1 MKTIRNILTV
11 ALGLVFLAGFL
22 WLLWNI
28 VTWIASL
35 EPSYLGPTITAIIGF
50 IGLIYA
56 QWHSKSREIQQSHR
70 PQKIEVYNGFFAIL
84 ERFLKNPEEQKALE
98 EGGDE
103 NLPSEL
109 RDQFWQLNKGLIVWA
124 SPAVIKSWLHF
135 RNVSS
140 SGGNILIAM
149 DNILKAIRKDLG
161 NSNLGLQIGDSVK
174 VFLKDPS
181 KLDINARESV
191 EEAP

>member
-1 MKTIRNILTV
+1 MKKLRHLLSV
-11 ALGLVFLAGFL
+11 MFGFAVLAGMA
-22 WLLWNI
+22 WLIWNI
-28 VTWIASL
+28 VRWVASL
-35 EPSYLGPTITAIIGF
+35 EPSYSGPTITAIVGF

-98 EGGDE
+98 EGGE
-103 NLPSEL
+103 ESLPADL

-135 RNVSS
+135 RKVTTT
-140 SGGNILIAM
+140 GGNTLLAM
-149 DNILKAIRKDLG
+149 DNVLKAIRKDLG
-161 NSNLGLQIGDSVK
+161 NSNFGLQIGDSVK
-174 VFLKDPS
+174 VFLRDPGEA
-181 KLDINARESV
+181 DNAIKAEKNV
-191 EEAP
+191 